1 MLHNQ
6 GTKVMPDDVFDW
18 QDCLSSALLHS
29 KADAI
34 LLCDG
39 EGIIRY
45 WNPGT
50 ERIFGYTRDEAI
62 GRSLDIIIPE
72 RLRARHWAGYR
83 DVMNGAQSRYGDG
96 EVLAVPGL
104 RKDQSQIS
112 IEFTITPVADA
123 HGRLIGLAAII
134 RDVTARFEELK
145 ALRRQLRMTQ
155 PA

>member
-1 MLHNQ
+1 
-6 GTKVMPDDVFDW
+6 MPDNVIDW
-18 QDCLSSALLHS
+18 QDCLSAALLGS
-29 KADAI
+29 RADAI
-34 LLCDG
+34 LVCDG
-39 EGIIRY
+39 DGIIRY

-50 ERIFGYTRDEAI
+50 ERIFGYTKDEAI

-72 RLRARHWAGYR
+72 RLRGRHWAGYR

-96 EVLAVPGL
+96 DILAVPGL

-123 HGRLIGLAAII
+123 DDRLIGLAAVI

-145 ALRRQLRMTQ
+145 ALRRQLRKAQ
-155 PA
+155 PV